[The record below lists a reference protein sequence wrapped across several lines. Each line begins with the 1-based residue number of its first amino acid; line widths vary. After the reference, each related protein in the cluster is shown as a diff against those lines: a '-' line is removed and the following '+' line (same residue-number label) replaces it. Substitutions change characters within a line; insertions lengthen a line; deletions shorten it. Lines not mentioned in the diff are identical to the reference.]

1 MNHLRSLQLDQ
12 PRRRSRN
19 IKSTHSRDQDQA
31 DQDGG
36 DDGDAPFKDGTVLLP
51 REDGRPHEVPD
62 GYAVV
67 QGENGAIILRKKR
80 TRNLQKLG
88 IGGFQVRRPWAR
100 VKDKEEDAPDTAE
113 ILLKDPITG
122 VVTTGTSSA
131 AGVAQ
136 QQPPGD
142 QLDTMNK
149 PKRKP
154 QRRKPKNKLAETYP
168 SYLQVRLTFRILLYD
183 ELEELNQH
191 LTFQSV

>member
-1 MNHLRSLQLDQ
+1 MNHLRTLQLDQ

-19 IKSTHSRDQDQA
+19 MKNSRDQDG
-31 DQDGG
+31 DQGDGG
-36 DDGDAPFKDGTVLLP
+36 DEGDALLKDGTILMP
-51 REDGRPHEVPD
+51 REDGRPPEVPD

-67 QGENGAIILRKKR
+67 QGENGSLILRKKR

-113 ILLKDPITG
+113 VLLKDQ
-122 VVTTGTSSA
+122 A
-131 AGVAQ
+131 AAAAAAAAQ
-136 QQPPGD
+136 QQMD
-142 QLDTMNK
+142 QLDMMNK

-168 SYLQVRLTFRILLYD
+168 SYLQVTF
-183 ELEELNQH
+183 
-191 LTFQSV
+191 